1 MSDEKVE
8 EQEQMQVQVP
18 EAPAVAAEDAPTQV
32 PDVGLVPGAVRSRF
46 DCVEHV
52 CLTHPGLVRDNNE
65 DALLAMPSDGGYA
78 VADGMGGGEAGEI
91 ASRYVVHALRRLLK
105 DSETESPGER
115 KYRVLQGAKEANKA
129 ICQHA
134 EEHRYQTMGST
145 LVCFLLDPW
154 KSDRAWVSHVGDSRA
169 YCFREGEL
177 FRLTQDHTVG
187 AELKGGTENSALG
200 HVLTRA
206 LGTASSHELEWSE
219 LALCPGD
226 LFLICSD
233 GLYGMLSDEAMEK
246 LFKEDGQGELSLLA
260 DLLLQRALD
269 GGGKDNITLILLRVK
284 KEMPPDAET
293 LDPLDIEESD
303 HLSEMAERECTP

>member
-1 MSDEKVE
+1 M
-8 EQEQMQVQVP
+8 
-18 EAPAVAAEDAPTQV
+18 
-32 PDVGLVPGAVRSRF
+32 
-46 DCVEHV
+46 
-52 CLTHPGLVRDNNE
+52 
-65 DALLAMPSDGGYA
+65 
-78 VADGMGGGEAGEI
+78 
-91 ASRYVVHALRRLLK
+91 
-105 DSETESPGER
+105 
-115 KYRVLQGAKEANKA
+115 LQGAKEANRA

-177 FRLTQDHTVG
+177 FRLTSDHTVG
-187 AELKGGTENSALG
+187 AELKGGAENGALG

-226 LFLICSD
+226 VFMLCSD
-233 GLYGMLSDEAMEK
+233 GLYGMIPDPDLEK
-246 LFKEDGQGELSLLA
+246 LFREDAQGELPLLA

-293 LDPLDIEESD
+293 LDPLDVEESD
-303 HLSEMAERECTP
+303 HLSEMAERESQP

>member
-1 MSDEKVE
+1 MSDENEK
-8 EQEQMQVQVP
+8 EQEQVT
-18 EAPAVAAEDAPTQV
+18 ETPAVAEEDNPTQV
-32 PDVGLVPGAVRSRF
+32 PEEGIGAAAAVRSRF

-52 CLTHPGLVRDNNE
+52 CLTHPGLVRENNE
-65 DALLAMPSDGGYA
+65 DALLGMPSDGVYA
-78 VADGMGGGEAGEI
+78 VADGMGGGEAGEV

-177 FRLTQDHTVG
+177 FRLTSDHTVG
-187 AELKGGTENSALG
+187 AELKGGAENGALG

-226 LFLICSD
+226 LFLVCSD
-233 GLYGMLSDEAMEK
+233 GLYGMIPDEAMER

-293 LDPLDIEESD
+293 LDPLDVEESD
-303 HLSEMAERECTP
+303 HLSKMAERETAP

>member
-1 MSDEKVE
+1 MSEENGKEQAQSAGVPTAGDEPT
-8 EQEQMQVQVP
+8 QAP
-18 EAPAVAAEDAPTQV
+18 EAGLAPAAVA
-32 PDVGLVPGAVRSRF
+32 RSRF

-65 DALLAMPSDGGYA
+65 DSLLAMPSDGVYA

-129 ICQHA
+129 ICRHA
-134 EEHRYQTMGST
+134 EEHRYQSMGST
-145 LVCFLLDPW
+145 MVCFLLDPW

-187 AELKGGTENSALG
+187 AELKGAENGALG

-233 GLYGMLSDEAMEK
+233 GLYGMISDGAMEK
-246 LFKEDGQGELSLLA
+246 LFKEDGPGELSLLA

-293 LDPLDIEESD
+293 LDPLDVAESD
-303 HLSEMAERECTP
+303 HLGEMAEREGTP

>member
-1 MSDEKVE
+1 MSEEKPI
-8 EQEQMQVQVP
+8 QPMQ
-18 EAPAVAAEDAPTQV
+18 
-32 PDVGLVPGAVRSRF
+32 SRF

-52 CLTHPGLVRDNNE
+52 CLTHPGLVRENNE
-65 DALLAMPSDGGYA
+65 DSLLGLPADGVYA
-78 VADGMGGGEAGEI
+78 VADGMGGGEAGEV
-91 ASRYVVHALRRLLK
+91 ASRYVVHALRHLLK

-134 EEHRYQTMGST
+134 ADHHYASMGST
-145 LVCFLLDPW
+145 MVCFLLDPW

-177 FRLTQDHTVG
+177 FRLTADHTVG
-187 AELKGGTENSALG
+187 AELKGGAENGALG

-226 LFLICSD
+226 IFLLCSD
-233 GLYGMLSDEAMEK
+233 GLYGMTNDEVLGDLLRAEGTGD
-246 LFKEDGQGELSLLA
+246 LPILA
-260 DLLLQRALD
+260 DRLLQCALD

-284 KEMPPDAET
+284 KEMPPDEET
-293 LDPLDIEESD
+293 LDPLDVAESD
-303 HLSEMAERECTP
+303 HLGEMAEREDGK

>member
-1 MSDEKVE
+1 MSDEKAN
-8 EQEQMQVQVP
+8 EQEQATEVP
-18 EAPAVAAEDAPTQV
+18 AAAADAPTQM
-32 PDVGLVPGAVRSRF
+32 PEADLAPAAVRSRF

-52 CLTHPGLVRDNNE
+52 CLTHPGLVRENNE
-65 DALLAMPSDGGYA
+65 DSLLGMPADGVYA
-78 VADGMGGGEAGEI
+78 VADGMGGGEAGEV

-105 DSETESPGER
+105 DSERESPGER

-177 FRLTQDHTVG
+177 FRLTSDHTVG
-187 AELKGGTENSALG
+187 AELKGGAENGALG

-226 LFLICSD
+226 VFMLCSD
-233 GLYGMLSDEAMEK
+233 GLYGMIPDPALEN
-246 LFKEDGQGELSLLA
+246 LFREDAQGELSFLA
-260 DLLLQRALD
+260 DLLLQRALE

-293 LDPLDIEESD
+293 LDPLDVEESD
-303 HLSEMAERECTP
+303 HLSEMAEREGQP

>member
-1 MSDEKVE
+1 MCDEKANEQVE
-8 EQEQMQVQVP
+8 D
-18 EAPAVAAEDAPTQV
+18 AAAADAPTQMPETGV
-32 PDVGLVPGAVRSRF
+32 APAAVRSRF

-52 CLTHPGLVRDNNE
+52 CLTHPGLVRENNE
-65 DALLAMPSDGGYA
+65 DSLLGMPADGVYA
-78 VADGMGGGEAGEI
+78 VADGMGGGEAGEV

-105 DSETESPGER
+105 DSERESPGER
-115 KYRVLQGAKEANKA
+115 KYRVLQGAKEANRA

-177 FRLTQDHTVG
+177 FRLTSDHTVG
-187 AELKGGTENSALG
+187 AELKGGAENGALG

-226 LFLICSD
+226 VFMLCSD
-233 GLYGMLSDEAMEK
+233 GLYGMIPDPNLEK
-246 LFKEDGQGELSLLA
+246 LFREDAQGELPLLA

-293 LDPLDIEESD
+293 LDPLDVEESD
-303 HLSEMAERECTP
+303 HLSEMAERESQP

>member
-1 MSDEKVE
+1 MSE
-8 EQEQMQVQVP
+8 EQAKQPLQ
-18 EAPAVAAEDAPTQV
+18 
-32 PDVGLVPGAVRSRF
+32 SRF

-52 CLTHPGLVRDNNE
+52 CLTHPGLVRENNE
-65 DALLAMPSDGGYA
+65 DSLLGLPADGVYA
-78 VADGMGGGEAGEI
+78 VADGMGGGEAGEV
-91 ASRYVVHALRRLLK
+91 ASRYVVHALRHLLK

-134 EEHRYQTMGST
+134 ADHRYASMGST
-145 LVCFLLDPW
+145 MVCFLLDPW

-177 FRLTQDHTVG
+177 FRLTSDHTVG
-187 AELKGGTENSALG
+187 AELKGGAEAGALG

-206 LGTASSHELEWSE
+206 LGTATSHELEWSE

-226 LFLICSD
+226 IFLLCSD
-233 GLYGMLSDEAMEK
+233 GLYGMLGDEMLGDLLRAAGTGD
-246 LFKEDGQGELSLLA
+246 LPLLA
-260 DLLLQRALD
+260 DRLLQGALD

-284 KEMPPDAET
+284 KEMPPDEET

-303 HLSEMAERECTP
+303 QLSAMAEREDGR